1 MAATFGRCFRGGLLA
16 LVLVWM
22 ALPAAAD
29 PLADFHAAV
38 EVARAE
44 YEIAVQTLET
54 RGQAETA
61 AAVGRFRQAWQAVGE
76 RFAADRP
83 QALAADEALPAT
95 FMQVDSALVGVL
107 LVIDLGNREAARNA
121 LAPIAETLSE
131 LSIRSAPA
139 PN

>member
-1 MAATFGRCFRGGLLA
+1 MTAAFGACFRGGLFA
-16 LVLVWM
+16 LVLAWT
-22 ALPAAAD
+22 APPAAAD
-29 PLADFHAAV
+29 ALADFHAAV
-38 EVARAE
+38 EVARTE
-44 YEIAVQTLET
+44 YDIAVQTLET

-83 QALAADEALPAT
+83 QALADDEALPAT
-95 FMQVDSALVGVL
+95 FMQVDATLVGVL

-121 LAPIAETLSE
+121 LAPIAETLSA
-131 LSIRSAPA
+131 LSVRSAPA